1 MEKTEENVA
10 LAEHVITLED
20 ALNVTIR
27 RDDIDICH
35 RIFTNKNAITAQAD
49 YCQIQ
54 IISQK
59 EGVKCSSKKS

>member
-1 MEKTEENVA
+1 MEKTEENLA
-10 LAEHVITLED
+10 LAEHVIT
-20 ALNVTIR
+20 LNVTIR

-54 IISQK
+54 IISHK
-59 EGVKCSSKKS
+59 EGVKCSSQKS